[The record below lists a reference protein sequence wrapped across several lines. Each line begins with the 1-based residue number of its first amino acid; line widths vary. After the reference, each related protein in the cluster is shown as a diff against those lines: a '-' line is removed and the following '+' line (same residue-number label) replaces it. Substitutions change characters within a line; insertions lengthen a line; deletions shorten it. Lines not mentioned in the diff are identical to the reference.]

1 VNSRPVL
8 DTLFRDAVTAID
20 AGDVGT
26 LERLLAEHPELV
38 RERLKAPGAWLRDK
52 VGGALE
58 GFFRKPYLLWFVAED
73 PVRNDRLP
81 GNIAEVTRA
90 IIGAAVRGKV
100 KTLQAQLDYTL
111 RLVAWSGVAAECG
124 VQIGLIDV
132 LTDAGA
138 SPEGCPDDA
147 LVNRHAAAAEH
158 LLQRGASLTLGP
170 ALLLGRWEDVT
181 RLAQAASTR
190 ERQSAFVLAALNGK
204 AEALRRM
211 IELGVDVNSP
221 SKDLYAHAT
230 PLHHAVCSGS
240 VEAVRVLVEAGAG
253 LRARDKGENATPLG
267 WAEYYL
273 TSVRGDRSREYAEI
287 AAYLRDRDA
296 AMRT

>member
-1 VNSRPVL
+1 MTGRPAL

-20 AGDVGT
+20 AGDVAT
-26 LERLLAEHPELV
+26 LEGFLAEHPVLV
-38 RERLKAPGAWLRDK
+38 RDRLTAPGAWLRDRS
-52 VGGALE
+52 GGALD

-73 PVRNDRLP
+73 PVRIGRLP

-90 IIGAAVRGKV
+90 IVRAAVRGRV

-111 RLVAWSGVAAECG
+111 RLVSWSGVASECG
-124 VQIGLIDV
+124 VQIELIDV
-132 LTDAGA
+132 LVDAGA

-147 LVNRHAAAAEH
+147 LVNGHVAAAGH
-158 LLQRGASLTLGP
+158 LLERGATLPLGT
-170 ALLLGRWEDVT
+170 ALLLGRWDDVT
-181 RLAQAASTR
+181 RLAEAASAR

-211 IELGVDVNSP
+211 IALGIDVNSP

-240 VEAVRVLVEAGAG
+240 LDAVRVLVEAGAG
-253 LRARDKGENATPLG
+253 LRARDKAENATPLG
-267 WAEYYL
+267 WAEYSL
-273 TSVRGDRSREYAEI
+273 TSVRGDRGKQFAEI